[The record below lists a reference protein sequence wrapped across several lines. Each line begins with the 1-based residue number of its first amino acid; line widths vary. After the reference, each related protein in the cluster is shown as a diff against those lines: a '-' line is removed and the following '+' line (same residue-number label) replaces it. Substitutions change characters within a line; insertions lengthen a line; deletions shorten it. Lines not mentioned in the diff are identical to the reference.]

1 MPIHGCAPLQG
12 DFLVN
17 LGRVTVWGTQIG
29 GEHYG
34 GLSRVM
40 RGLSD
45 LPKWIE
51 TIVLTKLPRRIKDDH
66 SVKALNLLFKEKYL
80 TACNWSE
87 YSNKPGNVSILVGV
101 NLKEGR
107 GVRSLSPPVGLCFL
121 IVQIV
126 GRGTESQEK

>member
-1 MPIHGCAPLQG
+1 LK
-12 DFLVN
+12 
-17 LGRVTVWGTQIG
+17 R
-29 GEHYG
+29 Y
-34 GLSRVM
+34 
-40 RGLSD
+40 
-45 LPKWIE
+45 
-51 TIVLTKLPRRIKDDH
+51 VLTRFSRRIKDDH
-66 SVKALNLLFKEKYL
+66 SVKALNPLFKEKYL